1 MPDIWFPFL
10 GIKIYDLSRIAF
22 SIGDFEVAW
31 YGVIIAC
38 GFLLA
43 FIMCIILAKKTK
55 QDEDY
60 YWTFFIFA
68 MIFGL
73 VGARLYYVAFEW
85 STFHKSTLWDTILA
99 ICDIR
104 SGGLAIY
111 GGVIAVFITGI
122 VYAKIKKHNF
132 FLMADTCMP
141 CLALGQAIGR
151 WGNFFNQE
159 AFGGYTEGLFA
170 MRLNVK
176 TAYYTTTELLQ
187 KAITI
192 DGTTYIQVH
201 PTFLYESFGCL
212 IIVIISLILFYLKE
226 KKPTLFGKANLL
238 TNGHIMCTYF
248 IGYGLL
254 RAILETLRTD
264 SLYINGTDLR
274 ISVLVSIAIAVIG
287 IVLFVLLL
295 FKKKK
300 ELNQKEEVEAE

>member
-22 SIGDFEVAW
+22 SIGDFDVAW

-55 QDEDY
+55 QNEDY

-73 VGARLYYVAFEW
+73 IGARLYYVIFEW
-85 STFHKSTLWDTILA
+85 STFRRPSLWDTIVA

-111 GGVIAVFITGI
+111 GGVIAVFITGLI
-122 VYAKIKKHNF
+122 YAKVKKHDF
-132 FLMADTCMP
+132 LLMADTCMP

-159 AFGGYTEGLFA
+159 AFGGYTDGLFA

-176 TAYYTTTELLQ
+176 TAYYTTPELIE
-187 KAITI
+187 KAITV

-201 PTFLYESFGCL
+201 PTFLYESVGCL
-212 IIVIISLILFYLKE
+212 AIVIISLILFYIKE
-226 KKPTLFGKANLL
+226 KKQPNLL

-248 IGYGLL
+248 IGYGVL
-254 RAILETLRTD
+254 RAILENLRTD
-264 SLYINGTDLR
+264 SLYIKGTDLR
-274 ISVLVSIAIAVIG
+274 ISVLVSIAIAVLGAI
-287 IVLFVLLL
+287 LFVILL
-295 FKKKK
+295 FKQKK
-300 ELNQKEEVEAE
+300 ELTKAEVEAK